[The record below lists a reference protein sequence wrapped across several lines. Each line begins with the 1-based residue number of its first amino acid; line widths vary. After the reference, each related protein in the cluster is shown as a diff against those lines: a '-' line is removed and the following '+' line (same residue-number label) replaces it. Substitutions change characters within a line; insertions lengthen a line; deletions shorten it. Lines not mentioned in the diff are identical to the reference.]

1 MKTIT
6 EIADKI
12 RKNLENVYYTDYFT
26 VYGVSGEEIKI
37 RTGDHSANRMNNGDT
52 KTLSFVTN
60 RTEQRKSSFNKMINE
75 WEVNTGN
82 WLTDTYQTIEEVLE
96 WEDVSDDQEAAEK
109 LNYELI

>member
-1 MKTIT
+1 MKTIA

-26 VYGVSGEEIKI
+26 VYDVNGREVKI
-37 RTGDHSANRMNNGDT
+37 RTGDHSANRQNNRGD
-52 KTLSFVTN
+52 KTLSFVTD
-60 RTEQRKSSFNKMINE
+60 RTEQRKSAYNQMVAE
-75 WEVNTGN
+75 WEVDTDN

-96 WEDVSDDQEAAEK
+96 WEDIADDQDAAEK